1 MNTGTAICLQ
11 NFFHS
16 TIQMFLDNGVNLV
29 VDQILHDVEVDT
41 SIEDIST
48 CVKQITTALLAK
60 NKSTCATQS

>member
-1 MNTGTAICLQ
+1 
-11 NFFHS
+11 
-16 TIQMFLDNGVNLV
+16 MFLDNGVNLV